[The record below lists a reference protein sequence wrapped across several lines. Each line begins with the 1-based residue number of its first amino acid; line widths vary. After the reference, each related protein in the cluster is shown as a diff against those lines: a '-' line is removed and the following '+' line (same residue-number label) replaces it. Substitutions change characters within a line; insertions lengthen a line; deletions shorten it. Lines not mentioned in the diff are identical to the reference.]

1 MLERVQ
7 SNATWVWIALVM
19 IFVAS
24 ALIVLPMTS
33 AVAVIGGALLA
44 LALLRWHEIALYI
57 AIVAVPFGSWFPI
70 SISVGNLTAVD
81 IAIAL
86 LIVLWLARMI
96 ALERGVTIRFPPLSF
111 PFVLFILVAFVSITG
126 ALSLQ
131 FALKE
136 LTKWIEMFAVYVYV
150 ANNLDEA
157 KLKRAL
163 AVIFLAGL
171 AEAAIG
177 IYQFLFQW
185 GPKGFLLFGSFIRAF
200 GTFEQPNPF
209 AGYLA
214 LILPIALG
222 VVIAVNS
229 QQSTVNSKTST
240 RSLITDYCLLL
251 TGFLAFAAM
260 LAAVVMSWSRGAWLG
275 VAAGLIVTVIVQ
287 SRRAFMLTI
296 IAAFVLIFVILL
308 SSINVI
314 PDVIAARFS
323 GIADYF
329 GVFDVR
335 GVKVDD
341 ANFAVV
347 ERMAHWQA
355 AWGMLHNHPL
365 LGVGIG
371 NYAVVYP
378 DYALPRWDD
387 PLGHAHNYYL
397 NVAAETGFVGLAA
410 YSVLWTAAFW
420 QGWRAVRG
428 SRGLW
433 QSVAAGLLGM
443 LVALSVHNL
452 FDNLF
457 VHGMAVQVGIGLGIV
472 AAIQNHALSAA
483 EGSKFKTWGERSRT
497 IRNS

>member
-1 MLERVQ
+1 MSARVQ
-7 SNATWVWIALVM
+7 HNTWIWIALAM
-19 IFVAS
+19 IFVAT
-24 ALIVLPMTS
+24 ALIVLPTTS
-33 AVAVIGGALLA
+33 AVVVIGGALLA

-70 SISVGNLTAVD
+70 SISVGNLTAAD
-81 IAIAL
+81 IAVAL

-96 ALERGVTIRFPPLSF
+96 ALERGVTFRFPPLSF
-111 PFVLFILVAFVSITG
+111 PFAFFLFVAFVSITG

-157 KLKRAL
+157 KMKRAL

-171 AEAAIG
+171 AEATIG

-185 GPKGFLLFGSFIRAF
+185 GPKGFLLFGDYIRAF

-214 LILPIALG
+214 LILPVALG
-222 VVIAVNS
+222 LVFQVSGFKLRRIG
-229 QQSTVNSKTST
+229 TSNLKLET
-240 RSLITDYCLLL
+240 LNL
-251 TGFLAFAAM
+251 TFVAFAALAFVAM
-260 LAAVVMSWSRGAWLG
+260 LAAVVMSWSRGAWLA
-275 VAAGLIVTVIVQ
+275 VTAGLIVTVIVQ
-287 SRRAFMLTI
+287 SRRAFVLTL
-296 IAAFVLIFVILL
+296 IAAFVLTFVILL

-323 GIADYF
+323 GVADYF

-365 LGVGIG
+365 LGVGFG

-378 DYALPRWDD
+378 EYALPRWDD

-410 YSVLWTAAFW
+410 YLVLWAVAFW
-420 QGWRAVRG
+420 QGWRAVRASQG
-428 SRGLW
+428 MWR
-433 QSVAAGLLGM
+433 SVAAGLLGM
-443 LVALSVHNL
+443 LVALSAHNL

-457 VHGMAVQVGIGLGIV
+457 VHGMAVQVGIGLGMV
-472 AAIQNHALSAA
+472 AVINTGKLPNPP
-483 EGSKFKTWGERSRT
+483 
-497 IRNS
+497 NSLP

>member
-1 MLERVQ
+1 MSARVQ
-7 SNATWVWIALVM
+7 HNTWIWIALATVL
-19 IFVAS
+19 VAG
-24 ALIVLPMTS
+24 ALIILPTPS
-33 AVAVIGGALLA
+33 AVVVIGGVLLA
-44 LALLRWHEIALYI
+44 LALLRWREIALYI

-70 SISVGNLTAVD
+70 AISVGNLTAVD
-81 IAIAL
+81 IAVAL

-96 ALERGVTIRFPPLSF
+96 ALERDVTIRFPPLSF
-111 PFVLFILVAFVSITG
+111 PFVLFIFAALLSITG
-126 ALSLQ
+126 ASSLQ

-136 LTKWIEMFAVYVYV
+136 LAKWIEMFAVYVYV
-150 ANNLDEA
+150 ANDFDQA
-157 KLKRAL
+157 RLKRAL
-163 AVIFLAGL
+163 AVIFFAGL

-214 LILPIALG
+214 LILPVALG
-222 VVIAVNS
+222 VVLGS
-229 QQSTVNSKTST
+229 MFELQGFK
-240 RSLITDYCLLL
+240 L
-251 TGFLAFAAM
+251 TTKRTLNFKLGTLNLVFVILAALALATM

-275 VAAGLIVTVIVQ
+275 VAGGLIVTVIVQ

-296 IAAFVLIFVILL
+296 IAAFVLTFVILL

-371 NYAVVYP
+371 NYAAVYP
-378 DYALPRWDD
+378 EYALPRWDD

-410 YSVLWTAAFW
+410 YLVLWAAAFW
-420 QGWRAVRG
+420 QSWRAVRG

-443 LVALSVHNL
+443 LVALSAHNL

-457 VHGMAVQVGIGLGIV
+457 VHGMAVQVGIGLGMMAVINNDKSQ
-472 AAIQNHALSAA
+472 ITNEHNA
-483 EGSKFKTWGERSRT
+483 EQEA
-497 IRNS
+497 